1 MLISWFPSLFLLLFL
16 LILSMLLLKNKKKS
30 GRMGFKLPPSPPKL
44 PIIGNL
50 HQIGNL
56 PHQSLQNL
64 SKEHGPILLLQLG
77 SIETLVVSSADAAK
91 DVLKT
96 HDLDCCSRSPSP
108 GPKWLSYNCLDIT
121 FSPYGDYWKEMK
133 ALFISELV
141 SMKRVKSFA
150 YAREAEIDKL
160 INTLTQNSHTP
171 VNLNEKLYGLAGG
184 IIGTVAFG
192 KIYGTNQFKSEEFY
206 YVLSEA
212 MEMLAGFAAEDFF
225 PSVGRLVDVLTG
237 LKARRQKSFR
247 RLDAFLESV
256 VEQHLDPTR
265 PESEHEN
272 LVDVLIR
279 LLKKQSAS
287 FSFTKDHVKAILL
300 DAFLGGINTSS
311 VTMLWA
317 MSELIKN
324 PRAMKKV
331 QIEIRSSV
339 GKKGKVEAED
349 VAKLKYLKMVVKETF
364 RLHPP
369 IPLLIPH
376 ETVRQC
382 RIAGFDVFPKTRI
395 FVNVWAIGRDPNSWE
410 NPNEF
415 YPERFEDNDID
426 FKGSN
431 YELLPFGA
439 GRRICPGL
447 AMGTTN
453 VEYALANLLY
463 WFDWELPGGMR
474 KEDFSMEEE
483 GGLVCQRKT
492 PLCLVP
498 VSHCLQD

>member
-1 MLISWFPSLFLLLFL
+1 
-16 LILSMLLLKNKKKS
+16 
-30 GRMGFKLPPSPPKL
+30 
-44 PIIGNL
+44 
-50 HQIGNL
+50 
-56 PHQSLQNL
+56 
-64 SKEHGPILLLQLG
+64 
-77 SIETLVVSSADAAK
+77 
-91 DVLKT
+91 
-96 HDLDCCSRSPSP
+96 
-108 GPKWLSYNCLDIT
+108 
-121 FSPYGDYWKEMK
+121 MK

-150 YAREAEIDKL
+150 YAREAEVDKL

-192 KIYGTNQFKSEEFY
+192 KINGTNQFKSEEFY

-256 VEQHLDPTR
+256 VEQHSDPTR
-265 PESEHEN
+265 PESEHES

>member
-1 MLISWFPSLFLLLFL
+1 
-16 LILSMLLLKNKKKS
+16 
-30 GRMGFKLPPSPPKL
+30 MGFKLPPSPPKL